1 MYVARMQEIRGVM
14 SDDAEGVTLLIL
26 LALGTFL
33 AGVHAWSL
41 PICLTGVVLALSVP
55 LIAWVEQTAV
65 LLILLLLGAA
75 AAGGALW
82 WIGGASAAP
91 ALRRDARR
99 LRGGIDVAAVGLGRQ
114 RADPGRH
121 GVRLDRRGMGKFH
134 ALAEAGVEG
143 AIAKRCQARRGS
155 PAPRRAG
162 WW

>member
-1 MYVARMQEIRGVM
+1 M

-82 WIGGASAAP
+82 WMRRRFGGA
-91 ALRRDARR
+91 
-99 LRGGIDVAAVGLGRQ
+99 
-114 RADPGRH
+114 
-121 GVRLDRRGMGKFH
+121 
-134 ALAEAGVEG
+134 G
-143 AIAKRCQARRGS
+143 ATA
-155 PAPRRAG
+155 
-162 WW
+162 